1 MSERELVGTVQI
13 DSGEMAIVDPSLILQ
28 MEDFLIISTGFGNG
42 KFPVY
47 FEKDDAEGGYGKS
60 RIIIELG
67 EVDKDEMDKS

>member
-1 MSERELVGTVQI
+1 MGEKKIVGTVLV
-13 DSGEMAIVDPSLILQ
+13 DSGEIAIVDPSLILQ
-28 MEDFLIISTGFGNG
+28 MEDFLQVSTGFGKG

-67 EVDKDEMDKS
+67 GMGES

>member
-1 MSERELVGTVQI
+1 MSERKLVGTVQI
-13 DSGEMAIVDPSLILQ
+13 DSGEIAIVDPSLILQ

-42 KFPVY
+42 NFPVY

-67 EVDKDEMDKS
+67 GADES